1 MRHYRTDWITKLPIA
16 HRGLWGGGVPE
27 NSLAAFGA
35 AAAAGYAIEFDV
47 TLSADARLVVS
58 HDPTTGRVAGADLR
72 VSRSRAADLA
82 ALSLG
87 GGQAMPLLEDVM
99 RLVAGRVPLLIEIK
113 KGLRP
118 AAAGQALLA
127 ALSSYDGEV
136 AAESFDP
143 RIVAWIRRHAP
154 DVPRVQAASSL
165 PENRLPR
172 WLRAVWRGMPL
183 NWWARPQFIAYD
195 VRDYPKPMVRF
206 WSRVLGAPVILWTVE
221 SQDKLRMAQDFDC
234 NVIFENVR
242 PDCHSA

>member
-99 RLVAGRVPLLIEIK
+99 RLVAGRVPLPGKHCWPPYRATTVRWRRNRSIR
-113 KGLRP
+113 GLWLGYAATHRMYLGCRP
-118 AAAGQALLA
+118 PVACPKIGCH
-127 ALSSYDGEV
+127 DGCEPCGV
-136 AAESFDP
+136 
-143 RIVAWIRRHAP
+143 
-154 DVPRVQAASSL
+154 
-165 PENRLPR
+165 
-172 WLRAVWRGMPL
+172 G
-183 NWWARPQFIAYD
+183 
-195 VRDYPKPMVRF
+195 
-206 WSRVLGAPVILWTVE
+206 
-221 SQDKLRMAQDFDC
+221 
-234 NVIFENVR
+234 
-242 PDCHSA
+242 CH